1 MGETEKR
8 QRIEHLREQ
17 LEVEKLVS
25 ERIRGFIEKKRKI
38 IAATSEDRDK
48 LKDKVVKELENVKEE
63 IKTANE
69 EGLVEIDNMKAK
81 CDEAE
86 EERRDR
92 SQKDLE
98 NE

>member
-38 IAATSEDRDK
+38 IAGVSENRDK
-48 LKDKVVKELENVKEE
+48 LKDKIVKELENVKEE

-69 EGLVEIDNMKAK
+69 EGLVEIDTMKGL

-86 EERRDR
+86 EERRER
-92 SQKDLE
+92 A
-98 NE
+98 